1 MIIYAVI
8 DTNVLVSALL
18 AAHTDSPT
26 VLIRDYILEGSII
39 PLYNEEILMEYKAVL
54 SRPKFGFPSL
64 LVEDLISA
72 IVQTGIS
79 SERVETEDSFIDLKD
94 VVFYEVALSHE
105 GSYLVTGNIKHFP
118 KSPIVVTPAEMLAI
132 MKKTAKVI
140 ISLPKQAKL

>member
-105 GSYLVTGNIKHFP
+105 GSYLVTGNITHFP

-132 MKKTAKVI
+132 MKKTAKQ
-140 ISLPKQAKL
+140 KR

>member
-64 LVEDLISA
+64 LVEDLISS

-132 MKKTAKVI
+132 MKKMAKQ
-140 ISLPKQAKL
+140 KR

>member
-118 KSPIVVTPAEMLAI
+118 KSPIVVTPAEMLVI
-132 MKKTAKVI
+132 MGKKAK
-140 ISLPKQAKL
+140 QRR

>member
-1 MIIYAVI
+1 MTIYAVI

-18 AAHTDSPT
+18 AARSDSPT

-39 PLYNEEILMEYKAVL
+39 PMYNEEILMEYKAVL
-54 SRPKFGFPSL
+54 SRPKFGFPSF
-64 LVEDLISA
+64 LVEDMISS
-72 IVQTGIS
+72 IVQAGIS

-105 GSYLVTGNIKHFP
+105 SSYLVTGNIKHFP

-132 MKKTAKVI
+132 MNKMAK
-140 ISLPKQAKL
+140 QE

>member
-72 IVQTGIS
+72 LVQTGIS

-118 KSPIVVTPAEMLAI
+118 KSPIVVTPAEMLVI
-132 MKKTAKVI
+132 MGKKAKQ
-140 ISLPKQAKL
+140 KR

>member
-64 LVEDLISA
+64 LGEDLISA

-132 MKKTAKVI
+132 MKKTAKQ
-140 ISLPKQAKL
+140 KR

>member
-132 MKKTAKVI
+132 MMKTAKQ
-140 ISLPKQAKL
+140 KR

>member
-132 MKKTAKVI
+132 MKKTAKQ
-140 ISLPKQAKL
+140 KR

>member
-1 MIIYAVI
+1 MTVYAVI

-18 AAHTDSPT
+18 AARTDSPT

-39 PLYNEEILMEYKAVL
+39 PLFNEEILMEYEAVL
-54 SRPKFGFPSL
+54 SRPKFGFPIFL
-64 LVEDLISA
+64 IEDMISA

-79 SERVETEDSFIDLKD
+79 TERLKTEASFIDQKD
-94 VVFYEVALSHE
+94 VVFYEVALSRD

-132 MKKTAKVI
+132 IMKA
-140 ISLPKQAKL
+140 

>member
-118 KSPIVVTPAEMLAI
+118 KSPIVVTPDEMLVI
-132 MKKTAKVI
+132 MGKKAK
-140 ISLPKQAKL
+140 QRR

>member
-18 AAHTDSPT
+18 AARTDSPT

-54 SRPKFGFPSL
+54 SRSKFGFPSL
-64 LVEDLISA
+64 LVEDLISS

-132 MKKTAKVI
+132 MKKMAKQ
-140 ISLPKQAKL
+140 KR

>member
-1 MIIYAVI
+1 MTIYAVI

-18 AAHTDSPT
+18 AARTDSPT
-26 VLIRDYILEGSII
+26 VLIRDYIMEGSII
-39 PLYNEEILMEYKAVL
+39 SLYNEEILMEYKTVL
-54 SRPKFGFPSL
+54 SRPKFGFPSF
-64 LVEDLISA
+64 LVEDMITS

-79 SERVETEDSFIDLKD
+79 SERVKTEDSFIDLKD

-132 MKKTAKVI
+132 MNKMAKH
-140 ISLPKQAKL
+140 K

>member
-1 MIIYAVI
+1 MTIYAVI

-18 AAHTDSPT
+18 AARTDSPT
-26 VLIRDYILEGSII
+26 VLIRDYILVGSII
-39 PLYNEEILMEYKAVL
+39 PMYNEEILMEYKAVL
-54 SRPKFGFPSL
+54 SRPKFGFPSF
-64 LVEDLISA
+64 LVEDMISS

-132 MKKTAKVI
+132 MNKMAK
-140 ISLPKQAKL
+140 Q

>member
-8 DTNVLVSALL
+8 VTNVLVSALL

-132 MKKTAKVI
+132 MKKTAKQ
-140 ISLPKQAKL
+140 KR

>member
-1 MIIYAVI
+1 MTIYAVI

-18 AAHTDSPT
+18 AARSDSPT

-39 PLYNEEILMEYKAVL
+39 PMYNEEILMEYKAVL
-54 SRPKFGFPSL
+54 SRPKFGFPSI
-64 LVEDLISA
+64 LVEDMISS
-72 IVQTGIS
+72 IVQAGIS

-105 GSYLVTGNIKHFP
+105 SSYLVTGNIKHFP

-132 MKKTAKVI
+132 MNKMAK
-140 ISLPKQAKL
+140 QE

>member
-79 SERVETEDSFIDLKD
+79 SERVKTEDSFIDLKD

-118 KSPIVVTPAEMLAI
+118 KSPIVVTPAEMLVI
-132 MKKTAKVI
+132 MGKKAKQ
-140 ISLPKQAKL
+140 KR

>member
-1 MIIYAVI
+1 MIIYALI

-132 MKKTAKVI
+132 MKKTAKQ
-140 ISLPKQAKL
+140 KR

>member
-118 KSPIVVTPAEMLAI
+118 KSPLVVTPAEMLAI
-132 MKKTAKVI
+132 MKKTAKQ
-140 ISLPKQAKL
+140 KR